1 MNLVEC
7 KGEIWMFFFGK
18 KKEEDKNY
26 RKVGLET
33 NYSNYGWYTC
43 VHCGRKF
50 RKGDIDIDH
59 ILPQSKGGTNDPR
72 NLQCLCKHC
81 NRSKQADTS
90 RTREDLKNRKT
101 TYAQSQRAPYLKNMI
116 ERERQS
122 FREDLPRFSNSEI
135 REMLKDPDAA
145 PLMAD
150 IRREARKRGI
160 I

>member
-1 MNLVEC
+1 
-7 KGEIWMFFFGK
+7 MFFFGK

-81 NRSKQADTS
+81 TK
-90 RTREDLKNRKT
+90 
-101 TYAQSQRAPYLKNMI
+101 
-116 ERERQS
+116 
-122 FREDLPRFSNSEI
+122 
-135 REMLKDPDAA
+135 
-145 PLMAD
+145 PLA
-150 IRREARKRGI
+150 RRLALNTIKSLLFHKKI
-160 I
+160 AVFKYM